1 MFEWDEKKNR
11 EVQQERG
18 VTFQDVVDAV
28 EDNRVL
34 FFGKDKRQDKY
45 PGQYLLVVEINN
57 YPWVVPC
64 EFRGDKLRLI
74 TIYPSRKYK
83 YLLRGKNGEED
94 KS

>member
-11 EVQQERG
+11 KVQKERG
-18 VTFQDVVDAV
+18 VSFYDVIDAV
-28 EDNRVL
+28 ENGRVL

-64 EFRGDKLRLI
+64 EFRRDKLRLI

-83 YLLRGKNGEED
+83 YLLRGSNEES

>member
-1 MFEWDEKKNR
+1 MFEWNEKKNR
-11 EVQQERG
+11 EIQEERC
-18 VTFQDVVDAV
+18 VTFQDIVDTV
-28 EDNRVL
+28 EDGGVL

-45 PGQYLLVVEINN
+45 PGQCLLVEEINN
-57 YPWVVPC
+57 YSWVVPC

-83 YLLRGKNGEED
+83 HLLRGRDEKD